1 MNSYEIWQF
10 AQKSYSATTLALLI
24 VQIAV
29 GIDIYNFIYADSITK
44 GNSQQ
49 FYFKFCD
56 ERFVS
61 VEGRENYRRPHGA
74 LFDCSLARAM
84 QYKQHPSKVGAFDI
98 KMSSIFTW
106 LNIYVFDAMECNIWI
121 CLPAFSLVDGLF
133 GVETNKPL
141 PVLPPTSGWIEV
153 PVCTLCITGESRHT
167 RSRGR

>member
-1 MNSYEIWQF
+1 MAIRAKKLLCDSFSI
-10 AQKSYSATTLALLI
+10 AGMAALI

-61 VEGRENYRRPHGA
+61 VEGRKNYRRPNDA
-74 LFDCSLARAM
+74 LLDCSLARAM
-84 QYKQHPSKVGAFDI
+84 QYKQHPSKVGAFDL
-98 KMSSIFTW
+98 KMSSIFTSFD
-106 LNIYVFDAMECNIWI
+106 IYIFDAMECNILI

-133 GVETNKPL
+133 GVETNEPL
-141 PVLPPTSGWIEV
+141 PVLPPTSG
-153 PVCTLCITGESRHT
+153 
-167 RSRGR
+167 